1 MLNAQHARRLQA
13 GPRPSRS
20 RSLNLLDSR
29 TVSYRLPNL
38 MRLLLS
44 GMSGLVTL
52 TLTLTADANSPIVQP
67 GAPGEASRLLT
78 AEQAI
83 EVADTSY
90 TVNDVRFMQDMI
102 PHHQQALTMSQL
114 APARTNSTDILEI
127 SGRIEASQGDEVAF
141 MEQWLTQRGEATARS
156 GAHAD
161 HHNMRGMAS
170 AEQLA
175 ALSASSGV
183 DFDRQFLTLMIAHH
197 EGAIEMVE
205 ALMEQP
211 GSAYD
216 PTLFEFTND
225 VTNDQSKEIERMHEL
240 LLTLSDDPRA
250 HLAAGLYNAEEAIWN
265 LRKVAVLPRPDGFY
279 DPANPADLPP
289 ERFLAAETAES
300 VEHEMADVVET
311 ATGELG
317 SSAAHDPAA
326 HHGEDPSA
334 EPVAIEAEA
343 VDQNGEASD
352 IDEDEAEDKP
362 EPRAPL
368 LSFSNQTLPFATT

>member
-1 MLNAQHARRLQA
+1 
-13 GPRPSRS
+13 
-20 RSLNLLDSR
+20 
-29 TVSYRLPNL
+29 

-44 GMSGLVTL
+44 VMSGLLTL
-52 TLTLTADANSPIVQP
+52 TLTLTVHAQSPIVQP

-127 SGRIEASQGDEVAF
+127 SGRIEASQGDEVEF

-170 AEQLA
+170 PEQLT

-197 EGAIEMVE
+197 EGAI
-205 ALMEQP
+205 
-211 GSAYD
+211 
-216 PTLFEFTND
+216 
-225 VTNDQSKEIERMHEL
+225 
-240 LLTLSDDPRA
+240 
-250 HLAAGLYNAEEAIWN
+250 
-265 LRKVAVLPRPDGFY
+265 
-279 DPANPADLPP
+279 
-289 ERFLAAETAES
+289 
-300 VEHEMADVVET
+300 
-311 ATGELG
+311 
-317 SSAAHDPAA
+317 
-326 HHGEDPSA
+326 
-334 EPVAIEAEA
+334 
-343 VDQNGEASD
+343 
-352 IDEDEAEDKP
+352 
-362 EPRAPL
+362 
-368 LSFSNQTLPFATT
+368 